1 MYRIEITADTLAEL
15 AGKAATLA
23 AQLNTGTATEAPR
36 YVGPLTGEAEPEV
49 AEAAPSP
56 EPQTSSSAPSKPV
69 SNTSNGQPSAPSE
82 PEAASS
88 SDLAS
93 PAPAASAS
101 DAPVDK
107 DTLRTLVLAVV
118 AAKGREAVEEILSTF
133 GLAKASDVPAEQAA
147 ELVEALKGAL

>member
-23 AQLNTGTATEAPR
+23 AKLNANTDGIWWQKTDAPQK
-36 YVGPLTGEAEPEV
+36 LKKALDASFEQEV
-49 AEAAPSP
+49 AEPAPVDP
-56 EPQTSSSAPSKPV
+56 TPAPKSAPVAETTESQP
-69 SNTSNGQPSAPSE
+69 TTAQPSTT
-82 PEAASS
+82 
-88 SDLAS
+88 

-107 DTLRTLVLAVV
+107 ETLRSLVLAVV
-118 AAKGREAVEEILSTF
+118 AAKGRETVEEILSTF
-133 GLAKASDVPAEQAA
+133 GLAKASDVAAEQAD